1 MTIFS
6 STNSAQSNSWYPDT
20 EERIKKK
27 MARPSFKKSDVDEKL
42 IIKTGI
48 QATENEHEKMKNG
61 NKTENGMG
69 WMRIRMGLPIDLRTK
84 LGFVAIF
91 HFPVPCA

>member
-6 STNSAQSNSWYPDT
+6 STNSAPV
-20 EERIKKK
+20 IKVKKK

-48 QATENEHEKMKNG
+48 QATGNEHEKRENEKWEQI
-61 NKTENGMG
+61 KTYLEQ
-69 WMRIRMGLPIDLRTK
+69 IEPILSSLLIKLCSPLRLIPTRWK
-84 LGFVAIF
+84 DRAHGY
-91 HFPVPCA
+91 